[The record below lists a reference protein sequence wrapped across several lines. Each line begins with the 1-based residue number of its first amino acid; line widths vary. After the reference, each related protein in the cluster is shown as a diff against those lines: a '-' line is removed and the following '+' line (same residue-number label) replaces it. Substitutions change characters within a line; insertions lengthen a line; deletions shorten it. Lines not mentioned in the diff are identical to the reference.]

1 MREFEMQKME
11 TKNIKDYIDKLPSII
26 NNVRLLDKNLPDEYE
41 SKI

>member
-1 MREFEMQKME
+1 MQKIKE

-26 NNVRLLDKNLPDEYE
+26 NNVRLLDKNLPNEYE